1 MYNIFVKPDKP
12 SWVLKDDRKSRSL
25 EPNILKFNGVRFIVI
40 MFVILTCLN
49 CVFIFTPFIV
59 IWDIISIILHHV
71 SMKIRL
77 LNSFVPRCRGK
88 CWLVLSQHLTFG
100 ACDLS
105 FISPGM
111 LQAVL
116 YSSFP
121 PKLGDSIVIAHDK
134 TVGVSLPLAAFFPA
148 VTSST

>member
-1 MYNIFVKPDKP
+1 M
-12 SWVLKDDRKSRSL
+12 
-25 EPNILKFNGVRFIVI
+25 
-40 MFVILTCLN
+40 CLN
-49 CVFIFTPFIV
+49 CVFISTPFIRYV
-59 IWDIISIILHHV
+59 IMDIIYNILHRV

-121 PKLGDSIVIAHDK
+121 PKLGDSITIVHDK
-134 TVGVSLPLAAFFPA
+134 ICGCELAIGCMFFMQ
-148 VTSST
+148 